1 MFQLP
6 WLRFTSPQPANRPA
20 SHRRLSVE
28 SLERR
33 ELLTAT
39 LQSSLALATASGQIT
54 PKDVVNDASGNTYIA
69 GALSSSDSTVTA
81 GPVDF
86 DPLNAYPDN
95 RDIVTAPQNTTFIV
109 KYNAAGE
116 FDWVRASTGN
126 NTRISKL
133 AIGGSGD
140 VYFSGTHS
148 GTMAFGGVTS
158 AGAEGDNRF
167 AGRLDAAGNAL
178 WLKSMNLAGIEF
190 DTAGLAVDEAHNRVY
205 LAGTQM
211 LTNPGSRDGIVAAL
225 NTSSSSNVTVAWTV
239 SLIATSSQ
247 YSPASA
253 DAIAVD
259 GSGEIY
265 VGGSFQGSADFDP
278 GSGKLNL
285 SSGSGGRFDIPTAG
299 YVWKLSA
306 SGSVVWADVFAGG
319 KTANSVVTAIAVDAS
334 NNVIVAGSFA
344 GAVDFQP
351 GRGTV
356 NLPSDGADVFLVKLN
371 AAGAMQYA
379 KSMLS
384 VGHEGV
390 EDVVIDPAGNILVAG
405 RRSNS
410 ASDGA
415 FVARFS
421 ATGNLMDELRILGA
435 ALSSI
440 RISVNPLSGKL
451 HVIGSFNGP
460 VDLNGDG
467 VVDHVSSSSG
477 ANDLFWATYG
487 L

>member
-1 MFQLP
+1 MS
-6 WLRFTSPQPANRPA
+6 T
-20 SHRRLSVE
+20 E

-39 LQSSLALATASGQIT
+39 LQNAFALASAAGSISAGDLVQDAAGSTYFSGSLNNPSGQ
-54 PKDVVNDASGNTYIA
+54 
-69 GALSSSDSTVTA
+69 LA

-86 DPLNAYPDN
+86 DPVNSYPDN
-95 RDIVTAPQNTTFIV
+95 RDLVSAEWTTSFIA
-109 KYNAAGE
+109 KYDAAGA
-116 FDWVRASTGN
+116 FAWVRASTPVLNEVGEPGN
-126 NTRISKL
+126 GGFNISKL
-133 AIGGSGD
+133 GIGASGSI
-140 VYFSGTHS
+140 YFSGTYS
-148 GTMAFGGVTS
+148 GSSTFAGLS
-158 AGAEGDNRF
+158 APYSGQWRDNRF
-167 AGRLDAAGNAL
+167 AGRLDASGNGL
-178 WLKSMNLAGIEF
+178 WLKGMDLAAIEF

-205 LAGTQM
+205 LAATQM
-211 LTNPGSRDGIVAAL
+211 LSNPGSRDAIVAAL
-225 NTSSSSNVTVAWTV
+225 NTTNASNVTVAWTA

-253 DAIAVD
+253 DDVAVD
-259 GSGEIY
+259 ATGAIY

-278 GSGKLNL
+278 GNGKLNL

-299 YVWKLSA
+299 YVWKLS
-306 SGSVVWADVFAGG
+306 STGSVVWADVFAGG
-319 KTANSVVTAIAVDAS
+319 KTANSVVKAVAVDAS

-356 NLPSDGADVFLVKLN
+356 NLANDGADVFLVKLN

-379 KSMLS
+379 KSMAS
-384 VGHEGV
+384 VGNEGV
-390 EDVVIDPAGNILVAG
+390 EDLAIDSAGNILLAG

-410 ASDGA
+410 AYDGA
-415 FVARFS
+415 FVARFN
-421 ATGNLMDELRILGA
+421 ATGNLLDELRILGA

-440 RISVNPLSGKL
+440 RISVNPLSGRL
-451 HVIGSFNGP
+451 HVVGSFSGP

-467 VVDHVSSSSG
+467 IIDLASSASDVS
-477 ANDLFWATYG
+477 DLFWATYG